1 MDTATSIQDSTNR
14 LPQGDSKSA
23 GFINGDEAL
32 MDATNILMKQA
43 LAITEQKFKQ
53 LLEDKDSEN
62 SRLKKQNDELIQR
75 LKEMEVQLEIKM
87 GNMVIP
93 LNPVAPPKREYRFN
107 YVLFPKGNP
116 EVIIDCVIELANRKR
131 ELGKYV
137 ITSKTDWCI
146 VAKVLHYS
154 KVFIGD
160 EIEFLDNI
168 LPNVLPYIEDP
179 GRKKKLSAKPKNI
192 KTIKKDSAMICI
204 PVGKWRKEAIKERER
219 MDEAKQNG
227 DRRANAETILNRC
240 VNIKEYLC
248 NILIHHDVQLENY

>member
-23 GFINGDEAL
+23 GFINPDEAL
-32 MDATNILMKQA
+32 MGATNILMKQA
-43 LAITEQKFKQ
+43 YAIAEQNFKQ
-53 LLEDKDSEN
+53 LLEDKDTEN
-62 SRLKKQNDELIQR
+62 SRLKKQNDELSQR
-75 LKEMEVQLEIKM
+75 LKDLEAQLEIKM
-87 GNMVIP
+87 GNTIIP
-93 LNPVAPPKREYRFN
+93 LNMVAPSKREYRFN

-116 EVIIDCVIELANRKR
+116 KIIIDCVIELANRKR

-146 VAKVLHYS
+146 VAKVLHYF

-160 EIEFLDNI
+160 EIGFLDNI
-168 LPNVLPYIEDP
+168 LPNVLPYIEDSE
-179 GRKKKLSAKPKNI
+179 RKKKLSAKPKNI
-192 KTIKKDSAMICI
+192 RTIKKDSAMICI
-204 PVGKWRKEAIKERER
+204 SVDKWRKEAIKERER

-227 DRRANAETILNRC
+227 DRRANAETVLNRC

-248 NILIHHDVQLENY
+248 DILIHHDVQLENY

>member
-1 MDTATSIQDSTNR
+1 
-14 LPQGDSKSA
+14 
-23 GFINGDEAL
+23 
-32 MDATNILMKQA
+32 
-43 LAITEQKFKQ
+43 
-53 LLEDKDSEN
+53 
-62 SRLKKQNDELIQR
+62 
-75 LKEMEVQLEIKM
+75 M
-87 GNMVIP
+87 GNTIIP
-93 LNPVAPPKREYRFN
+93 LNMVAPSKREYRFN

-116 EVIIDCVIELANRKR
+116 KIIIDCVIELANRKR

-179 GRKKKLSAKPKNI
+179 GRRKKLSAKPKNI

>member
-1 MDTATSIQDSTNR
+1 MDTATSIQESTQR
-14 LPQGDSKSA
+14 QPQVGDKSA

-93 LNPVAPPKREYRFN
+93 LNPVAPPKREYYFN

-116 EVIIDCVIELANRKR
+116 KVIIDCVIELTNRKR

-248 NILIHHDVQLENY
+248 DILIHHDVQLENY